1 MPHAVRGV
9 HAFRPSQQTHGAIA
23 NTTFTGAGGSA
34 VVADSGGSTAAAAAA
49 EAMGPPPRTNNE
61 PDSSDDEVGI
71 PPTTPI
77 RPSSTIS
84 STTTSKRRH
93 SALEDDTSSTSY
105 SKRSRN
111 STTSGA
117 SALHGIKDVMA
128 DINMSMRNGSMGQPR
143 THRRSSAERRIEATT
158 LLQEREDLTADQAI
172 AFADL
177 FEQDTAKADTYMG
190 LVRIDVRK
198 LWVQRQLVKLG
209 FPTIGSGEAEV

>member
-9 HAFRPSQQTHGAIA
+9 HAFRPSQQTRGAIA
-23 NTTFTGAGGSA
+23 NTTFIGADGGA
-34 VVADSGGSTAAAAAA
+34 VVANPSGSTAAAG
-49 EAMGPPPRTNNE
+49 AMGPPPIRTNNE

-111 STTSGA
+111 STTSGTA
-117 SALHGIKDVMA
+117 ALHGLKDVMA
-128 DINMSMRNGSMGQPR
+128 DINMSMRNGPMGQPR
-143 THRRSSAERRIEATT
+143 HHRRSSAERRIEATA

-190 LVRIDVRK
+190 LVRVDVRK
-198 LWVQRQLVKLG
+198 LWVERQLVKLG
-209 FPTIGSGEAEV
+209 FPTVGSEAAV